1 MISQAVEDYLK
12 NIYKLQKGREAVN
25 KVTTSLI
32 AERMA
37 VAAASVTNM
46 VKKLAEMNLL
56 SHTPYQGVVLTKAG
70 EKIALETIRHHRLLE
85 LYLSEALGY
94 PWDEVDAEAER
105 MEHAISEE
113 FEDRIDQVLGHPT
126 VGAHGEPIPTKQGDI
141 ARPDYLSLAD
151 LEIGEQ
157 ATIRQVSDRD
167 PEMLR
172 YMIELGLTLGTCVEV
187 YEKAPFKGPLQVRI
201 GSAGKQS
208 LGLELAA
215 HIFVST
221 TEA

>member
-1 MISQAVEDYLK
+1 MISQAAEDYLK

-126 VGAHGEPIPTKQGDI
+126 VGAHGEPIPTKQGNI

-157 ATIRQVSDRD
+157 AIIRQVSDRD

-187 YEKAPFKGPLQVRI
+187 YGKAPFKGPLQVRI

-215 HIFVST
+215 HIFVAT
-221 TEA
+221 TKA